1 MCCLLYCF
9 KEAEGLCVVCYN
21 FLLDILFC
29 VQSSR
34 RLVYLLVIFGVGG
47 CLIFALCFKE
57 AGGLCAVCYF
67 WRRMLV
73 YCLLFYF
80 VCRTAECLCTAC
92 YFLRRW
98 LFGICFVSN
107 KGYQVQKFVV
117 LIFYNFVS
125 IFAFICFD
133 ICFYCFNLLYF

>member
-1 MCCLLYCF
+1 MLVSIFVLTFAFLFLYF
-9 KEAEGLCVVCYN
+9 L
-21 FLLDILFC
+21 FLL
-29 VQSSR
+29 Q
-34 RLVYLLVIFGVGG
+34 YIFV
-47 CLIFALCFKE
+47 CFKE

-67 WRRMLV
+67 WRRMPV

-92 YFLRRW
+92 YFLRRC
-98 LFGICFVSN
+98 LFGICFAVSKN
-107 KGYQVQKFVV
+107 GYQVQKFVV
-117 LIFYNFVS
+117 LIFYNFVL

>member
-1 MCCLLYCF
+1 MC
-9 KEAEGLCVVCYN
+9 EAA
-21 FLLDILFC
+21 D
-29 VQSSR
+29 
-34 RLVYLLVIFGVGG
+34 
-47 CLIFALCFKE
+47 
-57 AGGLCAVCYF
+57 GLCAVCYF
-67 WRRMLV
+67 WRRMPVYCLLFALCFKEAEGLCAVCYFWRRMPV

-80 VCRTAECLCTAC
+80 VCRTVECLCTAC
-92 YFLRRW
+92 YFFLRRW
-98 LFGICFVSN
+98 LFGICFAVSK